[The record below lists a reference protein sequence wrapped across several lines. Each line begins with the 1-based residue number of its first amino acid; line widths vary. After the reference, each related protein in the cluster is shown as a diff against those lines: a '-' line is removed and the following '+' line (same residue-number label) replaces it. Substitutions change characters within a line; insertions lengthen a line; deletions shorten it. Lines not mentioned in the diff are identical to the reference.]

1 MDKQEKLVGIFNIL
15 FPRKTVI
22 SSADIFFKSIGVSD
36 LTKKQKKKFAN
47 INDRMYKAQVAE
59 FTQKLDQRFTKNE
72 VNRLFSFY
80 SSVIFAQWN
89 VFNSVLFPR
98 LMNFQFEGGD
108 EIQNEFNDFMQS
120 IVEENGPADDDSHG
134 DSMPF

>member
-1 MDKQEKLVGIFNIL
+1 ME
-15 FPRKTVI
+15 
-22 SSADIFFKSIGVSD
+22 
-36 LTKKQKKKFAN
+36 TKKQKKKFAN

>member
-36 LTKKQKKKFAN
+36 LTKKQKKQFAN
-47 INDRMYKAQVAE
+47 INDKMYKAQVAE

-89 VFNSVLFPR
+89 AFNSGLFPR

-120 IVEENGPADDDSHG
+120 IVEENGPADG